1 MAVIPARPWSV
12 WPGTWATTASKWLL
26 FLYDETIP
34 ATNNHAESRRAGT
47 ASGGDHAQAR
57 RVQSRRA
64 GTAWGAVYSILS
76 SLMVSCRQMGRRFGE
91 LAKQLWYGMV
101 PQAIALEPQP
111 DG

>member
-1 MAVIPARPWSV
+1 MVKPSRRA
-12 WPGTWATTASKWLL
+12 GTNGSAYQWLL

-64 GTAWGAVYSILS
+64 GTAGGAAALDLV
-76 SLMVSCRQMGRRFGE
+76 Q
-91 LAKQLWYGMV
+91 AAAD
-101 PQAIALEPQP
+101 AIAVITREASQ
-111 DG
+111 